1 MYQPGGKLPPEGRG
15 MKWVEMALELSS
27 KNVGGGGGGVINSLK
42 CGNLGND
49 PKKGWEPL
57 P

>member
-27 KNVGGGGGGVINSLK
+27 KNVVGGVSMGGEGPVEIFV
-42 CGNLGND
+42 
-49 PKKGWEPL
+49 PF
-57 P
+57 